1 MLHATHEQLA
11 LIRRLVKEYQVLRIA
26 LVSSSLMLD
35 EGFSKI
41 DILGMATRPPNFC
54 G

>member
-1 MLHATHEQLA
+1 MLHATQEQLT

-35 EGFSKI
+35 KGDLKLIS
-41 DILGMATRPPNFC
+41 
-54 G
+54 